1 VHSGHVTVAEIGDI
15 KRDIAYLSDVLNT
28 AARIQAECNT
38 YEKNLLISRDV
49 KNLLPED
56 TQVTFVPLGFASL
69 RGKETK
75 VEIFGVEKK
84 VTAVKISA
92 ATYIA

>member
-1 VHSGHVTVAEIGDI
+1 VHSGHVTAAEIGDI

-28 AARIQAECNT
+28 AARIQAECNM

-56 TQVTFVPLGFASL
+56 NQVTFVPLGFASL
-69 RGKETK
+69 RGKEAK

-84 VTAVKISA
+84 VTAVK
-92 ATYIA
+92 